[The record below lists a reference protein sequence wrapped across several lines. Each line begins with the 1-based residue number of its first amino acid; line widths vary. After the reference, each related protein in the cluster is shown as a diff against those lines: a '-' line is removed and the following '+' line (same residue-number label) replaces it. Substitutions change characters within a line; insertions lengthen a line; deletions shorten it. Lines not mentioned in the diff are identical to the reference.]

1 MNTNAL
7 SPLVETDW
15 LAAHRNEA
23 DLRIFDC
30 SVTLVTVDGGV
41 RPESG
46 RTAWA
51 AGHIPGSAFA
61 DLIADLS
68 DRSNPL
74 PFMMPPATQF
84 AEVMGRY
91 GVGAGIRVVLYD
103 TGGHMWATRVW
114 WMLRAMGFDDAA
126 VLDGGLTKWKAE
138 GRPLSTEAA
147 RYPAMTFAAHPRPEL
162 FVGKQTV
169 KDSLGASGVCLL
181 NALSAD
187 EHAGRSSRTPRP
199 GRIPGSGNVPAMSL
213 IDPATGAYL
222 PPETLR
228 EKFRA
233 AGALDGCRVVTYCG
247 GGIAATSAAFTLAR
261 LGAPQVAVY
270 DGSMVEWS
278 SDPSLPIETG

>member
-7 SPLVETDW
+7 SPLVATDW
-15 LAAHRNEA
+15 LAAHLEEA

-30 SVTLVTVDGGV
+30 SVTLVPVDGGV

-46 RTAWA
+46 RAAWA

-91 GVGAGIRVVLYD
+91 GVGAGTRVVLYD
-103 TGGHMWATRVW
+103 SGGHMWATRVW

-138 GRPLSTEAA
+138 GRPLSTELA
-147 RYPAMTFAAHPRPEL
+147 RYPSTKFAPRPRPEL
-162 FVGKQTV
+162 FVDKHTV
-169 KDSLGASGVCLL
+169 KDSLGARGVCTL

-187 EHAGRSSRTPRP
+187 EHIGRSSRTPRP

-228 EKFRA
+228 EKFRD

-247 GGIAATSAAFTLAR
+247 GGIAATSAAFTLVR

-270 DGSMVEWS
+270 DGSLVEWS
-278 SDPSLPIETG
+278 SDPSLPMETG